1 MTVQLGKLRQY
12 RLIFRIDDRLGRLG
26 FAVLYELYE
35 GIVQLFLMFRLPVMV
50 NNEITA
56 DAEQDGKRRHQR
68 NTNLFSHCHILSE
81 TRGGSLC
88 ALARFGCHQLIQLRI
103 FREFIC
109 ERHKGTAH
117 LDKPVSGFHIRNI
130 RHLKVGDI

>member
-1 MTVQLGKLRQY
+1 MPIQLGKFRQY

-26 FAVLYELYE
+26 FSVLYELYE
-35 GIVQLFLMFRLPVMV
+35 RIVHLLLMFRLLVMV
-50 NNEITA
+50 DNEIAA
-56 DAEQDGKRRHQR
+56 DAEQDDKRRHQR
-68 NTNLFSHCHILSE
+68 NTNLFSHCHFLSE

-88 ALARFGCHQLIQLRI
+88 ALARFCSHQLIQLRI

-109 ERHKGTAH
+109 ERNKGAAH

>member
-1 MTVQLGKLRQY
+1 MKKVLTMMEEELKQAFADSGY
-12 RLIFRIDDRLGRLG
+12 EDR
-26 FAVLYELYE
+26 FAKVVLSNRPDLCEYQCN
-35 GIVQLFLMFRLPVMV
+35 GAMAAAKV
-50 NNEITA
+50 
-56 DAEQDGKRRHQR
+56 
-68 NTNLFSHCHILSE
+68 
-81 TRGGSLC
+81 LC

-109 ERHKGTAH
+109 ERHKGTGH

>member
-1 MTVQLGKLRQY
+1 
-12 RLIFRIDDRLGRLG
+12 
-26 FAVLYELYE
+26 
-35 GIVQLFLMFRLPVMV
+35 MV
-50 NNEITA
+50 DNEIAA
-56 DAEQDGKRRHQR
+56 DAEQDGKRCHQR

-109 ERHKGTAH
+109 ERYKGAAH